1 MKALSERLSSTRA
14 RIAVGAFGLVVVLA
28 AAWLLLVSPQRSK
41 VGDLKQS
48 VDTAR
53 TELVTRQ
60 QALAAPSAEVRVR
73 ASDTY
78 RLTKALP
85 DAVGMAGIILD
96 VNRVAKA
103 HALTFTSIA
112 PAAAV
117 PSTGYNAQPLTL
129 VLQGRFSSISG
140 FLGDIRGLVR
150 VRKTTL
156 DARGRLYSVTSVDLG
171 QADDAEF
178 PVVKATLTL
187 QSFTFSGTPPATD
200 TGTTPS
206 TTPSSSGTVAAGA
219 TP

>member
-1 MKALSERLSSTRA
+1 MKALTERLSSTRA
-14 RIAVGAFGLVVVLA
+14 RVAAGGIGLVLVLG

-41 VGDLKQS
+41 VAELKQS
-48 VDTAR
+48 VDAAR
-53 TELVTRQ
+53 SDLATRQ
-60 QALAAPSAEVRVR
+60 SALARPSAAVTVR

-85 DAVGMAGIILD
+85 DATGMAGVILD

-103 HALTFTSIA
+103 HSLTFTSIA
-112 PAAAV
+112 PAPVVAG
-117 PSTGYNAQPLTL
+117 SGYSSQPLTL
-129 VLQGRFSSISG
+129 VLQGRFSSVSG
-140 FLGDIRGLVR
+140 FLGDMRGLVR
-150 VRKTTL
+150 VRKSTL
-156 DARGRLYSVTSVDLG
+156 DARGRLYSVSSVDLG

-178 PVVKATLTL
+178 PMVKATVTL
-187 QSFTFSGTPPATD
+187 QLFTFSGVPPAAS